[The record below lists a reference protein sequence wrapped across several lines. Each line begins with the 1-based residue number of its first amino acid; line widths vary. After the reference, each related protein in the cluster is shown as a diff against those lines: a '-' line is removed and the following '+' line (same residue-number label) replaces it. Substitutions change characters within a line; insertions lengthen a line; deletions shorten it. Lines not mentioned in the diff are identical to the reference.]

1 MKLIGVGPNPAR
13 LMFLEDCH
21 TEKTM
26 WRQKEYQAIYEPKK
40 EERGL
45 KSNQPIDT

>member
-21 TEKTM
+21 TEKKDHVKTKGISGHL
-26 WRQKEYQAIYEPKK
+26 WAK
-40 EERGL
+40 ERGEGAQ
-45 KSNQPIDT
+45 K